1 MYLVVVDA
9 SALVAVLQNKPEFR
23 DFACA
28 MPVASVLRTPM
39 VVGAWIQ
46 PDGLR
51 DLGLLTGKARV
62 GSASVDN
69 DQALVVRRAF
79 MRSGRASH
87 PYGLS
92 LGDVFAC
99 AVAAERGGRLLC
111 EGNG

>member
-1 MYLVVVDA
+1 MYLVFINA

-23 DFACA
+23 DLACA
-28 MPVASVLRTPM
+28 MSVASVLRTPM
-39 VVGAWIQ
+39 VVGAWIE

-62 GSASVDN
+62 GSASVDK
-69 DQALVVRRAF
+69 DHALVVRRAV
-79 MRSGRASH
+79 MRSGRASR

-92 LGDVFAC
+92 LLDISAC
-99 AVAAERGGRLLC
+99 AVAAERGGWLLC